1 MLDHH
6 VQRGIV
12 YRLALEDNLR
22 FSDLKPDTIE
32 NKLFTYHLKKVV
44 AAGYVSKSEDG
55 LYHLTAEGR
64 RLGIR
69 VLSNPQTLTDRAH
82 SVLFLVIRRKSD
94 SAWLLYKRKTQPLIN
109 KVGFMHVTPSAEE
122 SVCET
127 ATKLCKE
134 RTGLECEFMALGG
147 GYFRTLRGDELES
160 FTHFTLLVC
169 EDARGELAQG
179 NPDYAEYFWQADP
192 DFTSVDM
199 LPNMP
204 RLVEAYSAGESFFV
218 EQTFTL

>member
-22 FSDLKPDTIE
+22 FSDLKPDTVE

-44 AAGYVSKSEDG
+44 AAGYVSKSDDG

-69 VLSNPQTLTDRAH
+69 VLSSPQTLTDRAH
-82 SVLFLVIRRKSD
+82 SVLFLVIRRRSD
-94 SAWLLYKRKTQPLIN
+94 NAWLLYKRKTQPLIGR
-109 KVGFMHVTPSAEE
+109 VGFMHVTPSADQPV
-122 SVCET
+122 SET
-127 ATKLCKE
+127 AASLCKE
-134 RTGLECEFMALGG
+134 RTGLDCEFTALGG
-147 GYFRTLRGDELES
+147 GYFRTYRSDELES
-160 FTHFTLLVC
+160 FTHFTLLLC
-169 EDARGELAQG
+169 EDARGELIQG
-179 NPDYAEYFWQADP
+179 NSDYAEYFWQADP
-192 DFTSVDM
+192 DFTSADM

-204 RLVEAYSAGESFFV
+204 QLVEAYSAGKPFFI
-218 EQTFTL
+218 EQAFRL

>member
-22 FSDLKPDTIE
+22 FGVLKPDTID
-32 NKLFTYHLKKVV
+32 NKLFTYHLKKVIV
-44 AAGYVSKSEDG
+44 AGYVNKDEAG

-69 VLSNPQTLTDRAH
+69 VLSKPQTLADRAH
-82 SVLFLVIRRKSD
+82 SVLFLVIRRAED
-94 SAWLLYKRKTQPLIN
+94 DAWLLYKRKTQPLID
-109 KVGFMHVTPSAEE
+109 KVGFMHVSPNADEPISA
-122 SVCET
+122 T
-127 ATKLCKE
+127 AQRLCKE
-134 RTGLECEFMALGG
+134 RTGLDCVFSPLGG
-147 GYFRTLRGDELES
+147 GYFKTMRGDELES

-169 EDARGELAQG
+169 ENAAGELVQN
-179 NPDYAEYFWQADP
+179 NPDYAEYFWETGP
-192 DFTSVDM
+192 NFTSEEM

-204 RLVEAYSAGESFFV
+204 RLVGAYSENKPFFI
-218 EQTFTL
+218 EEKFQL